1 MLLAAGALDEDPD
14 PFDDE
19 DDAEDEDEDA
29 EDEDAEDEDDD
40 DPDDESAFAGLLPF
54 DDVSEPFERESV
66 R

>member
-14 PFDDE
+14 PFDDDAE
-19 DDAEDEDEDA
+19 DDDDEDDDAED
-29 EDEDAEDEDDD
+29 DDPP